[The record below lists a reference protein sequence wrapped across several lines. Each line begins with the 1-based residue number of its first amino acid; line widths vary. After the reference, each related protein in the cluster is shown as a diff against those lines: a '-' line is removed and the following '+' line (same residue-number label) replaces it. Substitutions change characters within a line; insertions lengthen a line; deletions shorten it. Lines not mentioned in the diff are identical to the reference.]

1 MKGLAF
7 SFSSKLAFTI
17 VSASLLS
24 ACATRPE
31 SISASYISHEKYT
44 HLDCVGLSTKMADAR
59 AELQKYTDLQDTKA
73 NTDAVTVFFVLIP
86 ASQLAGD
93 HEADVAKWKGEV
105 EALETAQ
112 IKSQCK
118 SS

>member
-1 MKGLAF
+1 M
-7 SFSSKLAFTI
+7 TI
-17 VSASLLS
+17 TAAAMLS

-44 HLDCVGLSTKMADAR
+44 HLDCVGLSTKIADAR
-59 AELQKYTDLQDTKA
+59 SELQKYSDLQDTKA
-73 NTDAVTVFFVLIP
+73 NTDAVTVFFVLVP

-93 HEADVAKWKGEV
+93 HEADVTKWKGEV

-112 IKSQCK
+112 IKNQCK